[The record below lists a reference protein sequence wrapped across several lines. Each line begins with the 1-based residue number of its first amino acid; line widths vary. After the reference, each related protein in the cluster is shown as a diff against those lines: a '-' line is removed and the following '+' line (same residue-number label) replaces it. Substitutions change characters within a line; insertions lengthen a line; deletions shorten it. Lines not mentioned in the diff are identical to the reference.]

1 MPLWYSKNTRREDR
15 KQDSGAEKELLFR
28 NLNKTLPVLRSAVTT
43 MPPRKLRQNIKEN
56 KMNRTRFLIG
66 AAALSC
72 AVIITGCVDTAPNQL
87 SEMEQNWARVIGE
100 SYPGHRIPKTMPPAV
115 RGSLVVDESAQRA
128 NTPAAPAAPAA
139 DSDPAAMVDKAAAS
153 TPAEDVVPE
162 PKEQPAPVV
171 KEEKAVEPVKVQEP
185 AAAPKFEE
193 KKAEEPAAAPKV
205 EEKKAEEPAAAPTV
219 EEKKA
224 DKPAR
229 QGAEAVVKAGDT
241 LTGLAKEFYGDA
253 KYYDVILK
261 ANPQIK
267 NPKRLKIGTK
277 LVIPAL

>member
-28 NLNKTLPVLRSAVTT
+28 NLNKTVPALRSAVTT

-72 AVIITGCVDTAPNQL
+72 AVIISGCVDTAPNQL

-128 NTPAAPAAPAA
+128 NAPAAPAAPAA

-185 AAAPKFEE
+185 AAAPKVEE

-205 EEKKAEEPAAAPTV
+205 EEKKD
-219 EEKKA
+219 

>member
-1 MPLWYSKNTRREDR
+1 MY
-15 KQDSGAEKELLFR
+15 
-28 NLNKTLPVLRSAVTT
+28 
-43 MPPRKLRQNIKEN
+43 
-56 KMNRTRFLIG
+56 RTRFLIG
-66 AAALSC
+66 AVALSC
-72 AVIITGCVDTAPNQL
+72 AAVFTGCVDTAPNQL

-115 RGSLVVDESAQRA
+115 RGSLIVEEGVQSAD
-128 NTPAAPAAPAA
+128 TAAPAAPAA
-139 DSDPAAMVDKAAAS
+139 DADPASMVDKAAAS
-153 TPAEDVVPE
+153 TPAEDVAPE

-171 KEEKAVEPVKVQEP
+171 KEEKAAAPAKAEDKKADKP
-185 AAAPKFEE
+185 AAAP
-193 KKAEEPAAAPKV
+193 A
-205 EEKKAEEPAAAPTV
+205 V

-224 DKPAR
+224 DKPAAAPAVEEKKADKPAN
-229 QGAEAVVKAGDT
+229 QSAEAVVKAGDT

-267 NPKRLKIGTK
+267 NPKSLKIGTK